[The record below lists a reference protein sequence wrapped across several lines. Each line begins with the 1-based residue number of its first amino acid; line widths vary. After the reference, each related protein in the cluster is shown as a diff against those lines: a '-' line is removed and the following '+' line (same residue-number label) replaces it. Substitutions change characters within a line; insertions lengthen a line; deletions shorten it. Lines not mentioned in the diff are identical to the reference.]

1 MRYFLIFR
9 FVGCN
14 IAIMNKIVR
23 NILAAITGIVIGSV
37 VNMGI
42 INVQDSFIAL
52 PEGVDVTNPESLQSS
67 MHLFEPKHFIFPF
80 LAHAIGTLVGAHLS
94 ARIAASHKMNFA
106 LGIGISFLIGGISM
120 VFLIPSPNWFAILDL
135 SVAYIPMGWLGGR
148 LATKS

>member
-1 MRYFLIFR
+1 
-9 FVGCN
+9 
-14 IAIMNKIVR
+14 MNKIVK
-23 NILAAITGIVIGSV
+23 NVLAVITGIILGSA

-42 INVQDSFIAL
+42 IMLQGYFIAL
-52 PEGVDVTNPESLQSS
+52 PEGVDVTNTESLQSS

-106 LGIGISFLIGGISM
+106 LGIGIFFLIGGISM
-120 VFLIPSPNWFAILDL
+120 VFLIPSPIWFAIVDL
-135 SVAYIPMGWLGGR
+135 SAAYIPMGWLGGR

>member
-1 MRYFLIFR
+1 
-9 FVGCN
+9 
-14 IAIMNKIVR
+14 MNKIVR
-23 NILAAITGIVIGSV
+23 NVLAVITGIVLGSV

-42 INVQDSFIAL
+42 INLQYSFIAL
-52 PEGVDVTNPESLQSS
+52 PEGVDVTNTESLKSS

-106 LGIGISFLIGGISM
+106 LGIGIFFLIGGISM
-120 VFLIPSPNWFAILDL
+120 VFLIPSPIWFAIVDL
-135 SVAYIPMGWLGGR
+135 SAAYIPMGWLGGR